1 MSADA
6 RRRSAPVSVAH
17 PPRSSVRQLLLPD
30 LMRALG
36 ATHSEAEYRGP
47 APAGGG
53 GPSTDGAAATGEAGS
68 RGPALGSPASP
79 SLPAVFAS
87 PSDSTPGWLHPS
99 ADSSFEFRALSSALE
114 SIVARLG
121 VRSRTL
127 APEVQSLVSALQG
140 RGMQGPDDAPLRLV
154 TLNTQLARL
163 ASDVEDVRDALAG
176 LLESDEDLG
185 GLYLSRGPAERREG
199 SDHEEAEL
207 LLEGYA
213 RSVEEVMA
221 ELDALRDSLRFTES
235 YVRTRLDAARN
246 ELLRLDTLLTMGT
259 LSMAAGGLVC
269 AAFGMNLVMPGTME
283 TSTHAFIAVSA
294 AAGATTGGVFVGL
307 YSTARRT
314 LRSV

>member
-1 MSADA
+1 
-6 RRRSAPVSVAH
+6 
-17 PPRSSVRQLLLPD
+17 VRQLLLPD
-30 LMRALG
+30 LMRSLG
-36 ATHSEAEYRGP
+36 ASHSEAEYRGP
-47 APAGGG
+47 SATGAG
-53 GPSTDGAAATGEAGS
+53 GPSMDGAAAAALLEAGG
-68 RGPALGSPASP
+68 RASP
-79 SLPAVFAS
+79 SAPGAPAPPS
-87 PSDSTPGWLHPS
+87 PPAALTATSDGPPGWLHPS
-99 ADSSFEFRALSSALE
+99 DSSFEFRALSSALE

-140 RGMQGPDDAPLRLV
+140 KGMQSPEDAPLRLV

-185 GLYLSRGPAERREG
+185 GLYLSRGAAARREG

-221 ELDALRDSLRFTES
+221 ELDALRDSMRFTES

-259 LSMAAGGLVC
+259 LSLAAGGLIC
-269 AAFGMNLVMPGTME
+269 AAFGMNLQMPGTME
-283 TSTHAFIAVSA
+283 TSNLAFIGVSA

-307 YSTARRT
+307 YSSARRT